1 MIVVLVA
8 MIVFGFCVVL
18 HQLFKLQV
26 VEGEA
31 LQARALQQQLRSER
45 IGAKRGTIYD
55 TNGNP
60 LAKSATVW
68 SVCVAP
74 GLIDTPE

>member
-31 LQARALQQQLRSER
+31 LQARALQPVSYTHLDVY
-45 IGAKRGTIYD
+45 KRQ
-55 TNGNP
+55 
-60 LAKSATVW
+60 
-68 SVCVAP
+68 
-74 GLIDTPE
+74 TPSWRR

>member
-45 IGAKRGTIYD
+45 IGAKRWHD
-55 TNGNP
+55 
-60 LAKSATVW
+60 L
-68 SVCVAP
+68 
-74 GLIDTPE
+74 

>member
-55 TNGNP
+55 PT
-60 LAKSATVW
+60 ATR
-68 SVCVAP
+68 SPRARPSGRCASRR
-74 GLIDTPE
+74 G